1 MLDPKTLKKNIDLI
15 SKNLNNKNFHL
26 DKKLFLKLDSN
37 RKDIIVETETL
48 KNKKNILS
56 KEIGILKSKGKDSEK
71 LTMEVEL
78 INLNLKDKK
87 KLLDI
92 SELKFRD
99 FILNVPNILDKK
111 VPKGDS
117 EKNNKDI
124 KF

>member
-56 KEIGILKSKGKDSEK
+56 KEIGILKSKGEDSEK

-87 KLLDI
+87 KI
-92 SELKFRD
+92 T
-99 FILNVPNILDKK
+99 
-111 VPKGDS
+111 
-117 EKNNKDI
+117 
-124 KF
+124 